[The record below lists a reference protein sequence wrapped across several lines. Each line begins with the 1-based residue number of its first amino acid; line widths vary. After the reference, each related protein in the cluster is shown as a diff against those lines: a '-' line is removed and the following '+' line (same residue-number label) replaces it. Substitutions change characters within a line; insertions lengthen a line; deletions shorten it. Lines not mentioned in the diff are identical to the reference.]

1 MKTALTQKPVLAV
14 TDEKCAEFKNGAY
27 SNG

>member
-1 MKTALTQKPVLAV
+1 MKTVLTLKTVLAV
-14 TDEKCAEFKNGAY
+14 TDEMYVDFKNGAY